1 MLRLNDHALTYPLL
15 VLPCSSDQ
23 EGIQEV
29 RQGNREALREILSH
43 HGVGTRERTQMWC
56 RRRT

>member
-43 HGVGTRERTQMWC
+43 HGVGTRE
-56 RRRT
+56 